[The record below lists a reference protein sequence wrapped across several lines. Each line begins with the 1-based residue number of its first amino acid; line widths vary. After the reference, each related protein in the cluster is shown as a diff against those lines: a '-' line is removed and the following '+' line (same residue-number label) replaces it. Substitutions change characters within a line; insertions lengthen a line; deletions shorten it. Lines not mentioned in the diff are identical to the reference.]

1 MTDYKKLSEALQTI
15 KNECEKYNHCEDC
28 PFSMAAPD
36 DGDGWAKYEWAN
48 YICAIKANLPSAWQI
63 KPVGFI
69 RLLESE

>member
-15 KNECEKYNHCEDC
+15 KDECLKNRDCEKC
-28 PFSMAAPD
+28 PFSMGKHVNSDMGA
-36 DGDGWAKYEWAN
+36 YERAN